1 MKLYDAYG
9 RPVDTEMLRAEQA
22 APTMAGIRNIY
33 SVMHPSAGLTPERLT
48 SILREAEFGDP
59 FLYLE
64 LAEEMEEKDLHYLA
78 VLETRKE
85 AVAGLEL
92 IVRAASSSADDQRA
106 AAIVREVL
114 LGGVLTMDS
123 AIMDMLDA
131 IGKGFSATEI
141 IWDRSGR
148 QWYPRE
154 LKWRDPRWF
163 MFDWISGEELLVRT
177 LKEQPLSGASP
188 KAPRKAPGLDSET
201 PHFSGDGLAGGVRG
215 GIQPM
220 TAPLLPFKF
229 ITHFSKAK
237 AGLPIRGGLAR
248 AAGWAYLFKNY
259 ILKDW
264 VTFTE
269 VFGQPLRVG
278 KYHPGATEIDK
289 QTLLQAVA
297 SIGTDAA
304 AIIPESMMIEFTEAR
319 QSGSSE
325 LYRSFCEYLDAQ
337 VSKAV
342 LGQTLTTEMPA
353 RGGSRGAAEVHNTVR
368 RDILAADARR
378 LGETLGRDLVR
389 PIVDLNLGPQ
399 RQYPKLALGLP
410 DDQNVKEFA
419 DIVAELADRGL
430 RVAQKSVLDKLGLPE
445 PSPGDTILTPAARTA
460 AD

>member
-1 MKLYDAYG
+1 MTLYDAYG
-9 RPVDTEMLRAEQA
+9 REVDTERLRTAQA
-22 APTMAGIRNIY
+22 APTMAGIRNIF
-33 SVMHPSAGLTPERLT
+33 SVMHPSAGLTPERLA

-78 VLETRKE
+78 VLGTRKQ
-85 AVAGLEL
+85 AVAGLDL
-92 IVRAASSSADDQRA
+92 IVEAATSSAEDQRA
-106 AAIVREVL
+106 ASMIREII
-114 LGGVLTMDS
+114 LGGALSIDS
-123 AIMDMLDA
+123 AIVEMLDA
-131 IGKGFSATEI
+131 LGKGFSATEI

-148 QWYPRE
+148 QWFPRE

-163 MFDWISGEELLVRT
+163 MFDWISGDELLVRT
-177 LKEQPLSGASP
+177 LKDQAMDGAEP
-188 KAPRKAPGLDSET
+188 DAGGNART
-201 PHFSGDGLAGGVRG
+201 PHFTGDGLAGGLRA

-220 TAPLLPFKF
+220 TAPLAPFKF
-229 ITHFSKAK
+229 ITHFAKAK

-278 KYHPGATEIDK
+278 KYHPGATETDK
-289 QTLLQAVA
+289 QTLLSAVA
-297 SIGTDAA
+297 NIGTDAA

-319 QSGSSE
+319 QGGSSE
-325 LYRSFCEYLDAQ
+325 LYRSFCEYLDMQ

-342 LGQTLTTEMPA
+342 LGQTLTTEVTTA
-353 RGGSRGAAEVHNTVR
+353 GGSRAAAEVHDSVR

-378 LGETLGRDLVR
+378 LGETLNRDLVR

-399 RQYPKLALGLP
+399 RRYPKLTLGLP
-410 DDQNVKEFA
+410 DDRDAKEFA

-430 RVAQKSVLDKLGLPE
+430 RIAQKSVLDKLGLPQAAADE
-445 PSPGDTILTPAARTA
+445 PVLQPAAARRPNA
-460 AD
+460 AS